1 MKMTMI
7 TKNVAEIEEEIR
19 LHGHIE
25 WRSKKNLD
33 KFVRAHTFNK
43 DICIVGFITPKTIQK
58 WGIHLHFEPIKTNS
72 CEDYYVAVK
81 NNRIFYLRALTPH
94 VDDWSLYVR

>member
-33 KFVRAHTFNK
+33 EFIRNNTFEK
-43 DICIVGFITPKTIQK
+43 DICIVGYITPRTIQK
-58 WGIHLHFEPIKTNS
+58 WGLDLHCEPPKSNS

-81 NNRIFYLRALTPH
+81 NNRIYYLRALLKPTN
-94 VDDWSLYVR
+94 DYSRYW

>member
-1 MKMTMI
+1 MEMI
-7 TKNVAEIEEEIR
+7 TSNIWEIEKEIR

-33 KFVRAHTFNK
+33 EFVNSNTFDK
-43 DICIVGFITPKTIQK
+43 DICIVGYITPRTIQR
-58 WGIHLHFEPIKTNS
+58 WGLDLHCEPIKTNS

-81 NNRIFYLRALTPH
+81 NNRIYYLRALSNKPM
-94 VDDWSLYVR
+94 DYSRYYR